1 MTLKKW
7 SPGDTITARSA
18 NNKGV
23 RKGITTELDAIVTAD
38 REIGDHYY
46 DETYKN
52 PQVIIDA
59 TNNKRGNLKMLLGAD
74 ANEVTVVGATPTQR
88 KDISYV
94 KDLNGFSG
102 NIITIIAELKTSDGT
117 GAAANF
123 RVRKDGSGSDSL
135 VLTTNSTTYEI
146 KTGTIDITADA
157 VGRHTLEFFMDD
169 EAGDTITNRELE
181 VYGI

>member
-23 RKGITTELDAIVTAD
+23 RKGITTELDAIATAD

-59 TNNKRGNLKMLLGAD
+59 TNNKRGNLKMILGAD
-74 ANEVTVVGATPTQR
+74 SNEVSVTGTTPTQR

-123 RVRKDGSGSDSL
+123 RV
-135 VLTTNSTTYEI
+135 I
-146 KTGTIDITADA
+146 K
-157 VGRHTLEFFMDD
+157 
-169 EAGDTITNRELE
+169 
-181 VYGI
+181 